1 MDQNNLTSKDS
12 LVVKEVSSGRFE
24 LEWDPNDPRWS
35 WMNDLTQEEIQ
46 TIVMQA
52 IDTHLENYDP
62 ELS

>member
-1 MDQNNLTSKDS
+1 MNQNNLTNKDS
-12 LVVKEVSSGRFE
+12 LVVKEVSPGRFE
-24 LEWDPNDPRWS
+24 LEWDQNDPRWS
-35 WMNDLTQEEIQ
+35 WMNDLTEEQIQ